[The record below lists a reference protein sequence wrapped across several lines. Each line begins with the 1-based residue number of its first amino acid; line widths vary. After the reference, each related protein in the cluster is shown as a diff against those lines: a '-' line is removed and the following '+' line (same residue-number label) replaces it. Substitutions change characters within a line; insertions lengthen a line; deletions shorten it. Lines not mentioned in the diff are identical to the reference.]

1 MVQPTNNRQPL
12 VDNTK
17 ALGALG
23 MRLSTSGSTS
33 ANTTGNWRIHI
44 QNVEI
49 MYKRTTQYKTLDGTA
64 DFNYLDLNYTCDVAR
79 EHIYWDASSGD
90 AMQKQTLDL
99 ISDSSSGAM
108 GVSGIIKTQLA
119 GITRRLVRTGDVE
132 SQIRQ
137 SGNVVADKQPGVYNV
152 SFDTN
157 ANTNSV
163 ILDVLTAVK
172 TSVPEFELSLV
183 NL

>member
-64 DFNYLDLNYTCDVAR
+64 DFNYLDLNYTCDVTR
-79 EHIYWDASSGD
+79 EHLYWNCASGD
-90 AMQKQTLDL
+90 ALQYQTLDL
-99 ISDSSSGAM
+99 ISDNASGAM

-119 GITRRLVRTGDVE
+119 GMTRRLVRTGDVE
-132 SQIRQ
+132 SQLRQ
-137 SGNVVADKQPGVYNV
+137 SGNIIADKQPGLYNV
-152 SFDTN
+152 SFDTS

-163 ILDVLTAVK
+163 ILDILTGLK